1 MISIHAPLA
10 GRDEMERLIAD
21 ANALFQSTRPSRGA
35 TGTIRAAITGRRSFQ
50 STRPSRG
57 ATGVI
62 LKWVDLFKFQSTR
75 PSRGATH
82 CACTTGATS
91 GISIHA
97 PLAGRDQERADGLEH
112 RLDFNPRAPRGA
124 RQQMCTKITY
134 IFALTHKRNTFSC
147 QTPSVRALSKK
158 LSGRFSHKIRCE
170 PPCKTMCA
178 AAPHY
183 TISVPSGRYV
193 CLQPKCSI
201 LLSYF
206 FPK

>member
-1 MISIHAPLA
+1 
-10 GRDEMERLIAD
+10 MERLIAD

-62 LKWVDLFKFQSTR
+62 FKLVDLVKFQSTR

-124 RQQMCTKITY
+124 RPDIGPKIGIDGEISIHAPLAGRDFRATGGAVE
-134 IFALTHKRNTFSC
+134 IMVFQSTR
-147 QTPSVRALSKK
+147 PSRGA
-158 LSGRFSHKIRCE
+158 
-170 PPCKTMCA
+170 T
-178 AAPHY
+178 APQW
-183 TISVPSGRYV
+183 G
-193 CLQPKCSI
+193 Q
-201 LLSYF
+201 
-206 FPK
+206 